1 LLAAGS
7 DFFSG
12 VLLLL
17 LPFDSPELEP
27 DSDPGL
33 ELELDFESDEPPPSS
48 LFDFEPP
55 LPMLLR

>member
-17 LPFDSPELEP
+17 PFDS
-27 DSDPGL
+27 L
-33 ELELDFESDEPPPSS
+33 ELDFESVPEPELDFESDELPPSS
-48 LFDFEPP
+48 LFDFWPPP
-55 LPMLLR
+55 LLLPLLLR